1 MAQKDTLKELGPI
14 EANIVGRLTYEK
26 KTIVT
31 IKDLEDLFKLS
42 PEDRWQVVFRLK
54 KKNRLTPIKR
64 GVYVF
69 SPLEAGPA
77 GRGINP
83 FLIPPVFFPKQNYY
97 IGYSSMFNYYG
108 FTEQLFQTL
117 YILNTSTSKEKNIC
131 RVPCKF
137 VKISEDRMYGL
148 ENIKIENQDILVSSK
163 ERTMIDLLYFNKPVG
178 GIRPA
183 AEIFS
188 QIVKRKKCD
197 IKKLVEYAV
206 KFPNVTVRKWTGVLL
221 EKAGIAEVLLKP
233 LAKSVENTAI
243 SSLGKS
249 RKGTLNKKWKA
260 IINDSQK

>member
-1 MAQKDTLKELGPI
+1 MQPKNTLKELGPL
-14 EANIVGRLTYEK
+14 ETNIVGRLTYEK

-31 IKDLEDLFKLS
+31 IQDLQELFKLPS
-42 PEDRWQVVFRLK
+42 EDLWQVVFRLK
-54 KKNRLTPIKR
+54 KKNRFTPIKR
-64 GVYVF
+64 GVYLF

-83 FLIPPVFFPKQNYY
+83 FLIPPLFFPKKNYY

-117 YILNTSTSKEKNIC
+117 YILNTSISKEKIIC
-131 RVPCKF
+131 RVSCRF
-137 VKISEDRMYGL
+137 LKISEDRIYGL
-148 ENIKIENQDILVSSK
+148 ENIKIESQDVLISSK

-178 GIRPA
+178 GIQPA

-221 EKAGIAEVLLKP
+221 ENAGIAEALLKP
-233 LAKSVENTAI
+233 LAKSVENTSL

-249 RKGTLNKKWKA
+249 RKGTLNKKWKV
-260 IINDSQK
+260 IVNDSQQ

>member
-1 MAQKDTLKELGPI
+1 MALKNTLKGLGPI
-14 EANIVGRLTYEK
+14 EASIVGRLTYEK
-26 KTIVT
+26 KKIVT
-31 IKDLEDLFKLS
+31 VEDLDELFKLS
-42 PEDRWQVVFRLK
+42 PEDRKQVVFRLK

-64 GVYVF
+64 GVYLF

-77 GRGINP
+77 GRGVNP
-83 FLIPPVFFPKQNYY
+83 FLIPPVFFPKKNYY

-108 FTEQLFQTL
+108 FTEQFFQTL
-117 YILNTSTSKEKNIC
+117 YVLNTSINLERMIC
-131 RVPCKF
+131 GAACRF

-148 ENIKIENQDILVSSK
+148 ETVRIEGQDSFVSSK

-206 KFPNVTVRKWTGVLL
+206 KFPNITVRKWTGVLL
-221 EKAGIAEVLLKP
+221 EKAGCAPVLLKP
-233 LAKSVENTAI
+233 LAKSVENTAL

-260 IINDSQK
+260 IVNGSQQ

>member
-1 MAQKDTLKELGPI
+1 MASKNTLKELGPI

-31 IKDLEDLFKLS
+31 IKDLDELFKLS
-42 PEDRWQVVFRLK
+42 PEDRKQVVFRLK

-83 FLIPPVFFPKQNYY
+83 FLIPSVFFPKKNYY

-117 YILNTSTSKEKNIC
+117 YVLNTSINLERMIC
-131 RVPCKF
+131 GAACRF

-148 ENIKIENQDILVSSK
+148 ENIKIESQDILVSSK
-163 ERTMIDLLYFNKPVG
+163 ERTMIDLFYFNKPVG
-178 GIRPA
+178 GIQPA
-183 AEIFS
+183 ENIFS
-188 QIVKRKKCD
+188 RIIKSKKCD
-197 IKKLVEYAV
+197 VKKLVEYAAR
-206 KFPNVTVRKWTGVLL
+206 FPNVTVRKRVGVLL
-221 EKAGIAEVLLKP
+221 ENARISEALLKP
-233 LAKSVENTAI
+233 LARSVENTAL

-249 RKGTLNKKWKA
+249 RKGKLNKKWKA
-260 IINDSQK
+260 IINDSQE

>member
-117 YILNTSTSKEKNIC
+117 YILNTSISKEKIIC
-131 RVPCKF
+131 WTPCKF

-148 ENIKIENQDILVSSK
+148 EAVKIEGQDIFVSSK

-178 GIRPA
+178 GIQPA
-183 AEIFS
+183 
-188 QIVKRKKCD
+188 
-197 IKKLVEYAV
+197 
-206 KFPNVTVRKWTGVLL
+206 
-221 EKAGIAEVLLKP
+221 
-233 LAKSVENTAI
+233 EN
-243 SSLGKS
+243 
-249 RKGTLNKKWKA
+249 
-260 IINDSQK
+260 

>member
-1 MAQKDTLKELGPI
+1 MTPKNTLKELGPI

-31 IKDLEDLFKLS
+31 AKDLEDLFNLS

-54 KKNRLTPIKR
+54 KKNRLTPIKP

-83 FLIPPVFFPKQNYY
+83 FLIPPIFFPKGNYY

-117 YILNTSTSKEKNIC
+117 YVLNTSIRKEKNIC
-131 RVPCKF
+131 GIPCKF
-137 VKISEDRMYGL
+137 LKILEDRMYGL
-148 ENIKIENQDILVSSK
+148 ETVKIEGQDIRVSSK

-178 GIRPA
+178 GIQA
-183 AEIFS
+183 AEDIFS
-188 QIVKRKKCD
+188 ELVSKKKCD
-197 IKKLVEYAV
+197 IEKLIEYAV
-206 KFPNVTVRKWTGVLL
+206 RFPNVTVRKRTGVLL
-221 EKAGIAEVLLKP
+221 ENAGIPDALLKP
-233 LAKSVENTAI
+233 LAKSVEDTAL
-243 SSLGKS
+243 SSLGKT
-249 RKGTLNKKWKA
+249 RKGTLNKKWRA
-260 IINDSQK
+260 IVSDSRE

>member
-117 YILNTSTSKEKNIC
+117 YILNTSISKEKIIC
-131 RVPCKF
+131 GTPCKF

-148 ENIKIENQDILVSSK
+148 EAVKIEGQDIFVSSK

-178 GIRPA
+178 GIQPA
-183 AEIFS
+183 ENIFS
-188 QIVKRKKCD
+188 RIVKSKRCD
-197 IKKLVEYAV
+197 VKKLIGYAV
-206 KFPNVTVRKWTGVLL
+206 RFPNVTVRKRVGVLL
-221 EKAGIAEVLLKP
+221 ENTGISEALLKS
-233 LAKSVENTAI
+233 LARSVKNTAL

-249 RKGTLNKKWKA
+249 RKGKLSKKWKA
-260 IINDSQK
+260 IINDSQQ

>member
-1 MAQKDTLKELGPI
+1 MTPKNTLKELGPI

-31 IKDLEDLFKLS
+31 SKDLEDLFDLS

-54 KKNRLTPIKR
+54 KKNRLTPIKP

-83 FLIPPVFFPKQNYY
+83 FLIPPVFFPRKNYY

-117 YILNTSTSKEKNIC
+117 YILNTSMSKEKNIC
-131 RVPCKF
+131 GVPCKF
-137 VKISEDRMYGL
+137 VKVSEDRMYGL
-148 ENIKIENQDILVSSK
+148 ENIKIENRDILVSSK

-197 IKKLVEYAV
+197 IKKLVEYAT
-206 KFPNVTVRKWTGVLL
+206 KFPNVTVVLL
-221 EKAGIAEVLLKP
+221 EKAGIAEALLKP
-233 LAKSVENTAI
+233 LAKSVENTAL

-260 IINDSQK
+260 IVNDSQQ

>member
-1 MAQKDTLKELGPI
+1 MTQKNTLKELGPI

-31 IKDLEDLFKLS
+31 SKDLENLFNLS

-54 KKNRLTPIKR
+54 KKNRLTPIKP

-69 SPLEAGPA
+69 SPLEAGPT
-77 GRGINP
+77 GRGMNP
-83 FLIPPVFFPKQNYY
+83 FLIPPVFFPRGNYY

-117 YILNTSTSKEKNIC
+117 YILNTSISKEKIIC
-131 RVPCKF
+131 RVPCRF
-137 VKISEDRMYGL
+137 VKISESRMYGL
-148 ENIKIENQDILVSSK
+148 GAVKIEGQDIFVSSK
-163 ERTMIDLLYFNKPVG
+163 EKTMIDLLYFNKPVG
-178 GIRPA
+178 GIQPA

-188 QIVKRKKCD
+188 GIVKRKKCD

-206 KFPNVTVRKWTGVLL
+206 KFPNVTVRKWAGVLL
-221 EKAGIAEVLLKP
+221 ENAGIAGALLKP
-233 LAKSVENTAI
+233 LAGSVENTAI

-249 RKGTLNKKWKA
+249 RKGRLNKKWKA